1 MLCKYG
7 RPNITVRHSFIND
20 IEIIISSVDPVGIFN
35 SWTHIA
41 FDEKRWTELVE
52 NLESKKTDWGDSD
65 AKDKENSEHPN

>member
-1 MLCKYG
+1 MLWKYG

-35 SWTHIA
+35 SWAHIA